1 MVGIIIGAGIFGL
14 PAAFSL
20 VGFIPATILFFVL
33 ATVVTLTH
41 LILAE
46 LLLATRERHR
56 LAGLALRGLGPVA
69 YQIIG
74 ITYPL
79 AIIGANYAYLVL
91 GGEFLNLMAG
101 AIGITLPVGAW
112 QLLFWAGGVLTVLF
126 GITFIAKVEGV
137 LSTAK
142 MFVLLVVLFIVLP
155 KIDLALV
162 PTGVW
167 GSWYLPFGIIL
178 FSLSGLSGVGEV
190 IEIAGRRRRDALA
203 AVAGGTVLSAVLCW
217 MFGAG
222 VFLASHGYPI
232 RDAADLVSVLP
243 QGIGLIVPVLGFLAV
258 TTAYLITA
266 EDLRVMFA
274 TDLKWKPAVASLV
287 ALLAPL
293 CLLAV
298 LSRNFLTTLSFVG
311 AVLIGIN
318 GFTVCAL
325 GYKAMYRRRDHFWHL
340 AGTIGCALLMG
351 VYSFG
356 IFQQLFTRQVL

>member
-1 MVGIIIGAGIFGL
+1 
-14 PAAFSL
+14 
-20 VGFIPATILFFVL
+20 
-33 ATVVTLTH
+33 
-41 LILAE
+41 
-46 LLLATRERHR
+46 
-56 LAGLALRGLGPVA
+56 
-69 YQIIG
+69 
-74 ITYPL
+74 
-79 AIIGANYAYLVL
+79 
-91 GGEFLNLMAG
+91 
-101 AIGITLPVGAW
+101 
-112 QLLFWAGGVLTVLF
+112 
-126 GITFIAKVEGV
+126 
-137 LSTAK
+137 
-142 MFVLLVVLFIVLP
+142 
-155 KIDLALV
+155 
-162 PTGVW
+162 
-167 GSWYLPFGIIL
+167 
-178 FSLSGLSGVGEV
+178 
-190 IEIAGRRRRDALA
+190 
-203 AVAGGTVLSAVLCW
+203 
-217 MFGAG
+217 
-222 VFLASHGYPI
+222 
-232 RDAADLVSVLP
+232 
-243 QGIGLIVPVLGFLAV
+243 LIVPVLGFLAV